1 MTPPLFSVV
10 TPVYNPPI
18 DMLRQMVDSV
28 RRQAFRDWELIL
40 VDDVSPDPAVLVT
53 LRELAAEDDRII
65 VVAREVNGGISVASN
80 NGIAAATGRF
90 LVLVDH
96 DDLLGHGALAQVAR
110 AIAADDRIDYVYTDE
125 DKVDLEGYHYDVF
138 KKPDWSPERLRSHMY
153 LGHLSVMRLDI
164 VRAVGGF
171 DSANDGSQDHDLA
184 LKVTERARVVHHIP
198 EILYHWRALP
208 ESTASSSGAKPYTW
222 DAGVRAVGAHLERVG
237 IDATAE
243 RGDWPNTYRVRR
255 ALDPA
260 TSVSVIIPTR
270 GSSGVIHGV
279 ERVFVVGAVRS
290 VIEHAG
296 DVDLEIVVVYDLT
309 TPETVLDLLR
319 EIAGDRLTLVPFD
332 RPFNY
337 GEKCNVGFV
346 ESRGDMIVLLNDDV
360 EVISDGF
367 LVELVAPL
375 RQQDVGMTGAQLVYE
390 DGLIQHAG
398 HRYANRGFSHPMT
411 GYRFGEPGPSAAL
424 KVDREVSGV
433 TAACAALRRD
443 TYASI
448 GGVTEALPLNF
459 NDVDLSLKVSNAG
472 LRILYLARVQLFHY
486 ESKTRLA
493 VVHEWEL
500 NTVRARWGV
509 IYRDPFL
516 PEHPDDAYHP
526 YASKRTRSSS
536 STPDWV

>member
-1 MTPPLFSVV
+1 MTAPLFSVV

-18 DMLRQMVDSV
+18 DMLRQMVESV
-28 RRQAFRDWELIL
+28 RRQAFRDWEFIL
-40 VDDVSPDPAVLVT
+40 VDDVSPDPRVLEA
-53 LRELAAEDDRII
+53 LRGFAAEDDRI
-65 VVAREVNGGISVASN
+65 VVVTRESNGGISAASN
-80 NGIAAATGRF
+80 DGVAAATGRF
-90 LVLVDH
+90 LVLLDH
-96 DDLLGHGALAQVAR
+96 DDLLGHGALAQVAQ

-125 DKVDLEGYHYDVF
+125 DKVDLDGYHYDVF

-153 LGHLSVMRLDI
+153 LGHLSVMRLDL

-171 DSANDGSQDHDLA
+171 DSTYDGSQDHDLA

-222 DAGVRAVGAHLERVG
+222 DAGVRAVDAHLQRVG

-243 RGDWPNTYRVRR
+243 RGDWPNTARVRR

-270 GSSGVIHGV
+270 GSSGVIDDV
-279 ERVFVVGAVRS
+279 ERVFVIGAVRS
-290 VIEHAG
+290 VLEHAG

-309 TPETVLDLLR
+309 TPATVLDLLR

-346 ESRGDMIVLLNDDV
+346 ESRGEMIVLLNDDV
-360 EVISDGF
+360 EVISDDF

-375 RQQDVGMTGAQLVYE
+375 LQADVGMTGAQLVYE

-398 HRYANRGFSHPMT
+398 HRYANRGFSHPLT
-411 GYRFGEPGPSAAL
+411 AYRFGDSAPHAAL
-424 KVDREVSGV
+424 KIDREVSGV

-443 TYASI
+443 TYARV
-448 GGVTEALPLNF
+448 GGVTESLPLNF
-459 NDVDLSLKVSNAG
+459 NDVDLSLKVRSLG
-472 LRILYLARVQLFHY
+472 LRILYLARVHLYHY
-486 ESKTRLA
+486 ESKTRIA
-493 VVHEWEL
+493 IVHEWEL
-500 NTVRARWGV
+500 RTVRARWGV
-509 IYRDPFL
+509 IYRDPYL

-526 YASKRTRSSS
+526 YASRRSRSRS
-536 STPDWV
+536 WTPDSA